1 MKQSVKTI
9 VESIEKEIDYIME
22 RQDTYRNQTEEDFKY
37 GKIEFEIKISEKD
50 SYGGEWDEVLS
61 DTYIAITPISVTV
74 TNENN
79 KTLTNLSNEVFNQ
92 LELTYT
98 NY

>member
-9 VESIEKEIDYIME
+9 VEAVESEINKILENSEMSLYDVE
-22 RQDTYRNQTEEDFKY
+22 QDFKF
-37 GKIEFEIKISEKD
+37 GKFTYDIMLND
-50 SYGGEWDEVLS
+50 EWDKWEERRNHFLRIEVK
-61 DTYIAITPISVTV
+61 SVTV
-74 TNENN
+74 TNENS